1 MREVTEVGKKTF
13 AFLLVPFLLF
23 YAFPASADKKE
34 ERVWE
39 EEIVYSIMID
49 KFNNG
54 DPAND
59 IIDEADKAGFEGGDF
74 KGIAAKLDY
83 LQDMGFTAILLSPV
97 FENAGGGFHGEAV
110 TDFYKTDQH
119 FGSKDDLKN
128 LVEEAHR
135 RKMKVMFEFPVDRV
149 AENHPWTTNPETK
162 DWIKTGHSDNGG
174 SAWNKGLPAINLENG
189 EVQAYLIDAAK
200 WWMEETQVDG
210 FSLQYLDHAPLDFIK
225 EFASQVKSVNSG
237 SYLIGTVTEA
247 DRTELAKLQ
256 AAGLDGIKDVHL
268 NKPMRDAF
276 SKIDA
281 SSSALFDIW
290 EENVSAYDH
299 PSLFPAYLDDKNTA
313 RYTQDMVDQR
323 QYPGSRW
330 KLALSY
336 LYTQPQVP
344 IVFYGSEIAVN
355 GGGPPDNVPLMNFW
369 ANEELIEF
377 MGRIAEIRNQQPALT
392 HGTMKLLYEK
402 NGMLVFKREY
412 RDDTIVVAIN
422 NTSEDQTAVIQA
434 ADLKDGKEL
443 RGLYGTD
450 MVRSENGKYKII
462 VDREMVE
469 IYKLADR
476 SSYNLPFIIALFGVF
491 GFFILF
497 MYAAWKRGK
506 K

>member
-1 MREVTEVGKKTF
+1 MGKKTL
-13 AFLLVPFLLF
+13 AFLLVSFLLF

-39 EEIVYSIMID
+39 EEIVYSLMID

-59 IIDEADKAGFEGGDF
+59 RIDESDEDGFEGGDF

-83 LQDMGFTAILLSPV
+83 LQEMGFTTILMSPV
-97 FENAGGGFHGEAV
+97 FENARGGFHGEAV

-119 FGSKDDLKN
+119 FGSAEDLKK
-128 LVEEAHR
+128 LVEEAHT
-135 RKMKVMFEFPVDRV
+135 RKMKVMFEFPIDRV
-149 AENHPWTTNPETK
+149 AENHPWTANPGTK
-162 DWIKTGHSDNGG
+162 AWIKNGASENGG
-174 SAWNKGLPAINLENG
+174 SDWNKKLPVINFEND
-189 EVQAYLIDAAK
+189 EVKSYLIDAAK
-200 WWMEETQVDG
+200 WWMKETGVDG
-210 FSLQYLDHAPLDFIK
+210 FSLQYLDNVPLDFIK
-225 EFASQVKSVNSG
+225 EFTSEVKALNTG
-237 SYLIGTVTEA
+237 SYIIGAVNKA
-247 DRTELAKLQ
+247 GRKELGELE
-256 AAGLDGIKDVHL
+256 AAGLDGVKDLNL

-281 SSSALFDIW
+281 SSSSLFDIW
-290 EENVSAYDH
+290 EANVSEYDH

-313 RYTQDMVDQR
+313 RYTRDMVEQK

-377 MGRIAEIRNQQPALT
+377 MGRMADIRNQEPALT
-392 HGTMKLLYEK
+392 HGTMQLLYEK

-412 RDDTIVVAIN
+412 QDDTIVVAIN

-434 ADLKDGKEL
+434 GDLKDGKEL

-450 MVRSENGKYKII
+450 MVRSENGEYNII
-462 VDREMVE
+462 VDREMIE

-476 SSYNLPFIIALFGVF
+476 SSYNLPFIIALFAVF
-491 GFFILF
+491 GLFILF

-506 K
+506 KQNLRP